1 MDSEELQRRR
11 ESRDSTLG
19 ELRALVFY
27 PGHRF
32 LLDLDEKADSLL
44 PPTIHLNDVSI
55 FFSRFG
61 PILFKQV
68 PYTMAKFGAF
78 EIAFEKIV
86 GLTGKDKSEL
96 SPSTLTSL
104 NLGAGVLA
112 GLAAA
117 FVSQPADTLLS
128 KINKSKALPG
138 ETTTGRLI
146 KIAGQLGVKG
156 LFGGM
161 TAR

>member
-1 MDSEELQRRR
+1 
-11 ESRDSTLG
+11 
-19 ELRALVFY
+19 
-27 PGHRF
+27 
-32 LLDLDEKADSLL
+32 
-44 PPTIHLNDVSI
+44 
-55 FFSRFG
+55 
-61 PILFKQV
+61 
-68 PYTMAKFGAF
+68 MAKFGCF
-78 EIAFEKIV
+78 EIAFENIV
-86 GLTGKDKSEL
+86 ALTGKDKSQL
-96 SPSTLTSL
+96 SPGTLTSL

-146 KIAGQLGVKG
+146 KIAGQLGIKG